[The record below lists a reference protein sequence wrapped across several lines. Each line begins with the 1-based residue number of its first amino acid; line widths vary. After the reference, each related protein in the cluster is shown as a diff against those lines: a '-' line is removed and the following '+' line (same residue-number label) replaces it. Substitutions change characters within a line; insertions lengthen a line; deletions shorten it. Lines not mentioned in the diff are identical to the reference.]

1 MSLPKKL
8 LSGFLAKK
16 IPHTVV
22 EHKKVFTAFDIAA
35 TTKTPLVR
43 VAKTLLVR
51 AGKIFS
57 IVVLSA
63 GHMADAKKLAK
74 VLKAPSIQ
82 FVREKDMIK
91 RLKMG
96 ARTSLS
102 SFGSMYALPVIL
114 DKAFAKQKKAFFSGG
129 SFTHSIHMA
138 MKDFIKHEQPQMA
151 LFAVVKKIAKK
162 AQAARAKRK
171 K

>member
-8 LSGFLAKK
+8 LSGFSEKK
-16 IPHTVV
+16 IPHTII

-35 TTKTPLVR
+35 TTKQPLVR

-51 AGKIFS
+51 AGKLFS

-63 GHMADAKKLAK
+63 GHMIDAKKLAK
-74 VLKAPSIQ
+74 TLKAPSIQ
-82 FVREKDMIK
+82 FVREKDMVK

-96 ARTSLS
+96 AKASLS
-102 SFGSMYALPVIL
+102 SFGSMYALPVLL
-114 DKAFAKQKKAFFSGG
+114 DRAFAKQKKALFSGG
-129 SFTHSIHMA
+129 SFTHSVHMA
-138 MKDFIKHEQPQMA
+138 MKDFIKHEKPQTA
-151 LFAVVKKIAKK
+151 LISIVKKIAKK
-162 AQAARAKRK
+162 ARMKSVKRK